1 MKHLHFFKT
10 DVLGI
15 NPPRKFTFPFYYEPH
30 SLARIA
36 AAELQS
42 YLEIQTDFIHDFGLK
57 TDGQENA
64 IGKMFGVLVV
74 RNQDNELGYLASFS
88 GKLEDESCPDIF
100 VPPVF
105 DLRAKGSFYR
115 KGEQEIEE
123 INKEIT
129 VLNNNDEYLILKK
142 HNKNLSKEIEVSLA
156 FERKKMKN
164 SKKDRKIRK
173 IEGAQNL
180 DKFSLDILSKKL
192 KQESF
197 NDQFFYKELLAYYQL
212 KIDKDKIKVRSF
224 SERIVSLKKLRKE
237 SSALLQMTLF
247 DKFQFLNKQKEKKA
261 LIAIF
266 NNPKEKPPA
275 GSGECAAPKLLQ
287 FAFKNDLTPICLGEF
302 WWGISPNSA
311 IRKHKNFYPACQG
324 RCKPILNYMLEGIPM
339 DENLLIKSLSREKV
353 IEIIYED
360 DVLLVINKPAEL
372 LSVPGKEIKD
382 AVYTRM
388 KEKYPNATGPLIV
401 HRLDMSTSGLL
412 LLTKTKEANKVLQ
425 SQFIKRTVKKRYI
438 ALLDG
443 DLREDK
449 GKIKLPLRLDIDD
462 RPKQLVCYEAGKNA
476 ETIWEVIE
484 RKNNKTRVYFYPI
497 TGRTHQLRIH
507 AAHKNGL
514 NSPII
519 GDDLYGKKQDRL
531 YLHAEYIQFSH
542 PVSNKKISFRVAP
555 SF

>member
-1 MKHLHFFKT
+1 LKHLHFFKT

-173 IEGAQNL
+173 IEGALNL

>member
-1 MKHLHFFKT
+1 
-10 DVLGI
+10 
-15 NPPRKFTFPFYYEPH
+15 
-30 SLARIA
+30 
-36 AAELQS
+36 
-42 YLEIQTDFIHDFGLK
+42 
-57 TDGQENA
+57 
-64 IGKMFGVLVV
+64 
-74 RNQDNELGYLASFS
+74 
-88 GKLEDESCPDIF
+88 
-100 VPPVF
+100 
-105 DLRAKGSFYR
+105 
-115 KGEQEIEE
+115 
-123 INKEIT
+123 
-129 VLNNNDEYLILKK
+129 
-142 HNKNLSKEIEVSLA
+142 
-156 FERKKMKN
+156 
-164 SKKDRKIRK
+164 
-173 IEGAQNL
+173 
-180 DKFSLDILSKKL
+180 
-192 KQESF
+192 
-197 NDQFFYKELLAYYQL
+197 
-212 KIDKDKIKVRSF
+212 
-224 SERIVSLKKLRKE
+224 
-237 SSALLQMTLF
+237 
-247 DKFQFLNKQKEKKA
+247 
-261 LIAIF
+261 
-266 NNPKEKPPA
+266 
-275 GSGECAAPKLLQ
+275 
-287 FAFKNDLTPICLGEF
+287 
-302 WWGISPNSA
+302 
-311 IRKHKNFYPACQG
+311 
-324 RCKPILNYMLEGIPM
+324 MLEGIPM